1 MSGDAGGA
9 GRGGDGA
16 TGGSTGGGDAGG
28 AGGAAGTGGAAGS
41 ANCGHVDQPCCP
53 GTSVC
58 TDRDSVCVGVMGSRS
73 AYDVARPAAPAVRGG
88 AAAPAAAST
97 TLKDG
102 GVSPWAAPARLEE
115 SASSTVR
122 ARRAAVREVSAA
134 KIACRIPAFI
144 GAQFPVPP
152 ASASRRHSPVHA
164 NPVAP
169 RVSLVACP
177 RSRLFPSRLVL
188 PRSDATPATV
198 RAARRPDVACARRA
212 FTRRSSRRRKRAS
225 ARPRPSLDPFRG
237 RGWRPRGR
245 RSGGSGRLLPRVS
258 SRFRRRLP

>member
-1 MSGDAGGA
+1 MARRA
-9 GRGGDGA
+9 
-16 TGGSTGGGDAGG
+16 
-28 AGGAAGTGGAAGS
+28 
-41 ANCGHVDQPCCP
+41 DQPAAVTPAAP
-53 GTSVC
+53 GAQQAPGARRVPPTADTSISRAAPVRAC
-58 TDRDSVCVGVMGSRS
+58 APTGTQSASASMGSRS